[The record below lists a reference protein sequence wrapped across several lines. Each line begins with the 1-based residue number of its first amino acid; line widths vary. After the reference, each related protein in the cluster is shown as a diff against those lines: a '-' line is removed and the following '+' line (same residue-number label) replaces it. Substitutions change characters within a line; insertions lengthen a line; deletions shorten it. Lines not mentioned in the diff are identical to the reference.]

1 MRFSFSGKNFDL
13 TDGFIEK
20 CEKKLQQK
28 LSRLVSENVEAHV
41 ALSNVK
47 HENRCEITIPL
58 RNRILRSEVTST
70 DMLAAVDM
78 AADALDKQMVKYKNR
93 VRDRSRRDNSFRDE
107 AMSFVGVETEPVAA
121 DERDVIRIEKTKRFA
136 LKPMDPEEAVMEME
150 LLGHQFYVFRNSVN
164 DEVNVV
170 YVRANGSYGLIEPEF

>member
-1 MRFSFSGKNFDL
+1 
-13 TDGFIEK
+13 
-20 CEKKLQQK
+20 
-28 LSRLVSENVEAHV
+28 
-41 ALSNVK
+41 
-47 HENRCEITIPL
+47 
-58 RNRILRSEVTST
+58 
-70 DMLAAVDM
+70 MLAAVDM